1 MKISAPSL
9 LLASLL
15 LTGTAL
21 AQDTEATAEATAE
34 AAAEAAEATE
44 ATEAADAADAAPAAE
59 AAPAMEAAPA
69 AEAAAA
75 PAVASSLNPAITAM
89 VGTPPAGQG
98 LVVFF
103 RPSKFTGAAIGIFVM
118 ENGTQLAKLSN
129 GNYFALPVA
138 PGAHAFAADKKGK
151 DVTNLEVEAGET
163 YFLSGNITMGMMKGK
178 PNLTPSDAT
187 AFEAVMGKLKPAK
200 Q

>member
-1 MKISAPSL
+1 M
-9 LLASLL
+9 
-15 LTGTAL
+15 TA
-21 AQDTEATAEATAE
+21 AIEAT
-34 AAAEAAEATE
+34 AEAAEATE
-44 ATEAADAADAAPAAE
+44 AAAPAAEAAPAADAAPATDAAPAAD

-69 AEAAAA
+69 AETAPAAA
-75 PAVASSLNPAITAM
+75 PAVASALNPAITAM

-138 PGAHAFAADKKGK
+138 PGAKK
-151 DVTNLEVEAGET
+151 
-163 YFLSGNITMGMMKGK
+163 
-178 PNLTPSDAT
+178 P
-187 AFEAVMGKLKPAK
+187 
-200 Q
+200 